1 MSFLFGEHVVSVDDE
16 FFCRLCQAQF
26 SSYDAIY
33 SHCQDSQHHSWC
45 QECEMVFLDECEL
58 MEHLT
63 DEEFHHF
70 CPDCVNGVDY
80 PDAESLSAH
89 RAAAHFKCQECGL
102 ILASER
108 SLNTHLIYEHAA
120 CEVCLD
126 VFLDME
132 ECHQHMR
139 THPYSE
145 YHCPRCD
152 NIAETFSAIIR
163 HLESSRD
170 CGRRIQVLRL
180 VKANPHLRDFYI
192 YSGSGF
198 DFYCKSCLLRWSSL
212 GELALHLESTDYC
225 KWLLGPDEAFS
236 YLRELLGR
244 RPAQDERSSSPPP
257 WLSPDYVMH

>member
-1 MSFLFGEHVVSVDDE
+1 
-16 FFCRLCQAQF
+16 
-26 SSYDAIY
+26 
-33 SHCQDSQHHSWC
+33 
-45 QECEMVFLDECEL
+45 MVFPDEADL

-70 CPDCVNGVDY
+70 CPDCMNGVDY
-80 PDAESLSAH
+80 SDEESLSGH

-102 ILASER
+102 TLASER

-132 ECHQHMR
+132 ECHQVSFILILVLITEIRLKHNHQHMR
-139 THPYSE
+139 THPHSK

-152 NIAETFSAIIR
+152 NVAEAFSAIIR
-163 HLESSRD
+163 HLESSRE
-170 CGRRIQVLRL
+170 CGGHIQVLRL
-180 VKANPHLRDFYI
+180 VKATPHLRDFYI
-192 YSGSGF
+192 HSGSGF

-212 GELALHLESTDYC
+212 SELALHLESTDDC

-236 YLRELLGR
+236 YLREFLGR
-244 RPAQDERSSSPPP
+244 RPEQDERSSSPPP